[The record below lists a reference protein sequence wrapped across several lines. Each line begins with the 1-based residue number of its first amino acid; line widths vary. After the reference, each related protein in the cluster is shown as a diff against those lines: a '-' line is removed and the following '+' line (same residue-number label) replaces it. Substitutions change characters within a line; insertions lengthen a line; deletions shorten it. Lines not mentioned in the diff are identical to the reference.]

1 MRFGIELEFFSP
13 LDNTSLR
20 HELRKVGFVVQEGKA
35 KNHTYKNWTLTED
48 ESLNYDHRSERVPHD
63 EYIDMLPHE
72 LVSPVLDTTNPED
85 IKAVRR
91 IALALQTLGCRVNKT
106 CGLHVHV
113 DAAELSVQDVLN
125 VFNRYTKFEP
135 IIDSMLGTT
144 RRANRSRFAKPCK
157 GIKLDNTVTTFHELI
172 DTLKFPRNTTSYTE
186 RYFKVNLLS
195 LDELGT
201 IEFRQ
206 HNGSI
211 NSQTI
216 INWVLFLTQFVEA
229 SKQDN
234 MVSEKRVEL
243 YTPEMKTLAKAIN
256 EVYQDSLFVEM
267 WVGADRL
274 AERLGWHP
282 GKAKGMLA
290 SLAKYNTDIV
300 GRYSPYDC
308 GIVIRGKI
316 ATSKRTKVTDN
327 LWRGISPALRSFYS
341 ERIQEL
347 AGDM

>member
-1 MRFGIELEFFSP
+1 MRFGIEMEFFSP

-20 HELRKVGFVVQEGKA
+20 HELRKVGFVVQEGRA
-35 KNHTYKNWTLTED
+35 KNHSYKNWTLTED
-48 ESLNYDHRSERVPHD
+48 ESLDYNHRSERVPHE

-72 LVSPVLDTTNPED
+72 LVSPILDTTNPED

-113 DAAELSVQDVLN
+113 DTDGLSVQDVLN

-172 DTLKFPRNTTSYTE
+172 DTMKFPRNTTSSTE

-234 MVSEKRVEL
+234 MVLEKRVEL
-243 YTPEMKTLAKAIN
+243 YTPAMKSLAKAIN
-256 EVYQDSLFVEM
+256 ETLLEYETNQMVVYADIL
-267 WVGADRL
+267 ADRMGYTTSVVQSMF
-274 AERLGWHP
+274 AT
-282 GKAKGMLA
+282 
-290 SLAKYNTDIV
+290 LAKHNPKSI
-300 GRYSPYDC
+300 
-308 GIVIRGKI
+308 GKMQAGESFLVVYGKV
-316 ATSKRTKVTDN
+316 ATSKRIKATDS
-327 LWRGISPALRSFYS
+327 LWRGISPALCSFYS